1 MTTTTPEKIT
11 TAMKIDGIVD
21 AVMTRIRDAGDSL
34 GIVQVVE
41 RDEMPAYVE
50 SGDCYI
56 IPLVEGKD
64 VMRTRIGGS
73 GGGIEHQFVLTV
85 VAYFKADS
93 IDAGIRSTRGAGY
106 GVLDLFYG
114 GHDAEMIEAF
124 VTVPPVDEE
133 EEEEEEEEIGG
144 DGDDDPGEP
153 EQEPV
158 GEYVVAHTYDPVLEV
173 GYARITDYVLHWF
186 IATIRIKVVI

>member
-50 SGDCYI
+50 SGDCYV

-73 GGGIEHQFVLTV
+73 GGLEHQFVLTV
-85 VAYFKADS
+85 VAYFKSNS
-93 IDAGIRSTRGAGY
+93 IEAGIRSTRGAGY

-133 EEEEEEEEIGG
+133 EEEEEEEIGG
-144 DGDDDPGEP
+144 DGDGDPGEP